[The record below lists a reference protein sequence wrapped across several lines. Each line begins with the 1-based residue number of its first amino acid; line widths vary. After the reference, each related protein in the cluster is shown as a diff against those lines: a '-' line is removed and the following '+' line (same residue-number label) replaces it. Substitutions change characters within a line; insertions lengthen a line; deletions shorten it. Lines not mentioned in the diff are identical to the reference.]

1 MSGGLRGIVLAS
13 IAAVLS
19 LGSASAALGSPR
31 FLSPAPNE
39 TLAPG
44 SIVELRWTAVCRP
57 GSDDDEAEVVLSLD
71 GGVTFPI
78 RVSNELSPCETHFR
92 WRVPSLASERAR
104 LAVRSGAEGRMET
117 EALTLL
123 SGEFR
128 ILADREGGVQRLL
141 RRLGEWWAPPEPT
154 ARTAEDLLE
163 RTMSPARSRIV
174 LPGRESEIDTPRPP
188 LTLCPAPMVA
198 ASVTDRSVAQAIIV
212 RGPSRIAGPAIPLRL

>member
-1 MSGGLRGIVLAS
+1 MKRLGQALAVWSGATFLLC
-13 IAAVLS
+13 AVP
-19 LGSASAALGSPR
+19 ALGEPR
-31 FLSPAPNE
+31 FLSPGQNE
-39 TLAPG
+39 ALAPG
-44 SIVELRWTAVCRP
+44 SIVDLRWTSPC
-57 GSDDDEAEVVLSLD
+57 GSGSMEDEAEVVLSLD

-212 RGPSRIAGPAIPLRL
+212 RGPSRITGAAIPLRL